1 MLPINYKDG
10 MIDILWHYI
19 YLKPCVAQCG
29 GCNSTMFRKNAKRSI
44 NIYVI
49 WCAGG
54 QCKAE
59 KANHRK
65 KTKVKEMSFLIYNTP
80 PIWIFM
86 RNLGFMKHI
95 MERRA
100 HHLLLSNCKLSQYL
114 RTRNFLVSCS

>member
-1 MLPINYKDG
+1 M
-10 MIDILWHYI
+10 
-19 YLKPCVAQCG
+19 AQCG

-49 WCAGG
+49 LCAGG

-65 KTKVKEMSFLIYNTP
+65 NKKVKEMSFPICNTP
-80 PIWIFM
+80 SIRIFM
-86 RNLGFMKHI
+86 RNLGFMKHF